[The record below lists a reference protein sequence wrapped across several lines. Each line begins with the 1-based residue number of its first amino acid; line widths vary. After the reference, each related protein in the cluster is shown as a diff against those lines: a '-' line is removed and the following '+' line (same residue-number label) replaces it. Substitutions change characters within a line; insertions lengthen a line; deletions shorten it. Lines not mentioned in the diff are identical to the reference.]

1 MRLSYLC
8 IDSIQTGACVSVC
21 GTTLLG
27 LPFRMICLSSNFQL
41 MLTPEY
47 LELKRYESLAANNK
61 VYFGN
66 SIPNMYVES
75 GSSTAAAAGTN
86 MEQKSKP
93 KVRLLNIS
101 NFMSTKRK

>member
-1 MRLSYLC
+1 
-8 IDSIQTGACVSVC
+8 
-21 GTTLLG
+21 
-27 LPFRMICLSSNFQL
+27 

-101 NFMSTKRK
+101 NFMNTKRKIEQYRYKGLVHVPILQRFFFQSIIYKYIAL